1 MDEIGDGGF
10 TYPQYPPPRG
20 QPPNALAGVFK
31 DLTVSRVASRAFGGG
46 ELDLS
51 DEIMRE
57 TGFEREKDAFDL
69 RMEALTKPDLYKAK
83 RQRALNEV
91 GLAVQESYKNTYK
104 LYIQSGEPHEKA
116 KDAAKR
122 AGMNVKQLQM
132 KQFHVRFP
140 DADVQVYTQQKVKDA
155 SAFVR

>member
-1 MDEIGDGGF
+1 MDEIGD
-10 TYPQYPPPRG
+10 TQYAYAPPRG
-20 QPPNALAGVFK
+20 QPPNALAGIFK
-31 DLTVSRVASRAFGGG
+31 DLTVSRVASRSFGGG

-69 RMEALTKPDLYKAK
+69 RMEALTKPELYKGK

-91 GLAVQESYKNTYK
+91 GLSVQEAYKNTYK

-116 KDAAKR
+116 KDAAKK

-140 DADVQVYTQQKVKDA
+140 DADVAVYQQKTVKDA